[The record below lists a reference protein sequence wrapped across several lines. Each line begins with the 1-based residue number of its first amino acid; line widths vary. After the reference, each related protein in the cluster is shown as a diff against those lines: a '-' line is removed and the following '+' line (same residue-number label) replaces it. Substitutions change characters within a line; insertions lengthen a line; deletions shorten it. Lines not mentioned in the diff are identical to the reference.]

1 MIVNDRQV
9 VCISPPLKG
18 GDIKYSRIDLDLTA
32 SRIGIVLT
40 KSIWMIF
47 GAISLLLVSSI

>member
-9 VCISPPLKG
+9 VCISPPFRG